1 MKRSTFYFKDG
12 NLRIN
17 DQILQ
22 VGDVNVRCMDAT
34 RVSGVMRKPILR
46 MQYVTFVVARSFQEC
61 DDDDNDEN
69 DENYLLLDYTPYLIL
84 TSVFKQKSAMGHIN
98 HLPLHSLSERIQYE
112 AKHVNEQEFL
122 NTTSVATVEK
132 VNRKIFKR
140 HDTIC

>member
-1 MKRSTFYFKDG
+1 
-12 NLRIN
+12 LRIN

-34 RVSGVMRKPILR
+34 RVSGVMRKPIFR

-61 DDDDNDEN
+61 DDDEN
-69 DENYLLLDYTPYLIL
+69 ENIAENFMPLDYMPYLIL
-84 TSVFKQKSAMGHIN
+84 TSVFKQNSAMGHIN

-122 NTTSVATVEK
+122 STTSVASVEK
-132 VNRKIFKR
+132 VNRKNFKR